1 MSKFLRTKRSRARV
15 LIISRHSSYPCCK
28 ASAAHSPRSA
38 EEALLHHDGC
48 HHRRMDIAVVTIS
61 SCLSE
66 GKAEGASRRQRPIID
81 RAFVSSDRMGDRI
94 IVRPA
99 YLRTDL
105 HRERRW
111 NEGNVRDRHAVASAG
126 RGRSRRIGGS
136 SRGSGGRSAGGSS
149 RRRGGRSTGGSS
161 GGRAATGSQEYHEA

>member
-1 MSKFLRTKRSRARV
+1 MSTPLASRSLMRNWLPLTSLGIPFMVNGTTRSGLSRFDH
-15 LIISRHSSYPCCK
+15 LIFG
-28 ASAAHSPRSA
+28 SP
-38 EEALLHHDGC
+38 
-48 HHRRMDIAVVTIS
+48 
-61 SCLSE
+61 LSE
-66 GKAEGASRRQRPIID
+66 GKAEGASRSQRPRID

-111 NEGNVRDRHAVASAG
+111 TEGKVRDRHAVASAG

-136 SRGSGGRSAGGSS
+136 SR
-149 RRRGGRSTGGSS
+149 RRGGRSAGGSS

>member
-1 MSKFLRTKRSRARV
+1 MSKFLRPKRSRARV
-15 LIISRHSSYPCCK
+15 HIICLHSSYPCCK

-61 SCLSE
+61 SCLRE
-66 GKAEGASRRQRPIID
+66 GKAEGASRSQRPSIE

-99 YLRTDL
+99 YLRTHL
-105 HRERRW
+105 HREGGW
-111 NEGNVRDRHAVASAG
+111 TEGKVRDRHAVASAS

-136 SRGSGGRSAGGSS
+136 SRGSGGRGRG
-149 RRRGGRSTGGSS
+149 RRTGGSRC
-161 GGRAATGSQEYHEA
+161 GRAATGSQEYHEA